1 MRLVSFN
8 ISIKKDNTSGV
19 IDLLNNLAPDFVALQ
34 ESMMPHEKSVYAGFR
49 SGEDIANYF
58 LEQMPHSFFAPLY
71 IANRVTNNGVVVK
84 DFGGNVE
91 QGTQVLS
98 RYPICSADNKFYY
111 ENYKVGYDA
120 KYFKE
125 KDWARS
131 ILTAI
136 ISMPNNKKIKIID
149 VHGIWNLTRMG
160 DDRTVAQ
167 SEFIIAELLR
177 DKMPTI
183 VAGDFN
189 LLPESQSIKMLGRYL
204 TNLSVEYKL
213 KTTRPKSD
221 DDKKC
226 MVVDYIFVT
235 NDIKVKDF
243 TAVDTD
249 VSDHLPL
256 VLDFD
261 IGARR

>member
-34 ESMMPHEKSVYAGFR
+34 ESMMPHEESVFAKFR
-49 SGEDIANYF
+49 SGDDISNYF
-58 LEQMPHSFFAPLY
+58 SKQMPHSFFAPLY
-71 IANRVTNNGVVVK
+71 IAKCVTNNGIIVE
-84 DFGGNVE
+84 DFGGKVE

-98 RYPICSADNKFYY
+98 RYPICSAENKFYY
-111 ENYKVGYDA
+111 GDYKVGYDA
-120 KYFKE
+120 THFKE

-149 VHGIWNLTRMG
+149 VHGIWNLIRMG
-160 DDRTVAQ
+160 DNRTVAQ
-167 SEFIIAELLR
+167 SEFIIAELLK

-189 LLPESQSIKMLGRYL
+189 LLPESPSIKMLERYL
-204 TNLSVEYKL
+204 TNLSIEYKL
-213 KTTRPKSD
+213 QTTRPKSY
-221 DDKKC
+221 DDKKR

-235 NDIKVKDF
+235 GDIKVKDF
-243 TAVDTD
+243 AAVDTD
-249 VSDHLPL
+249 ISDHLPL

>member
-49 SGEDIANYF
+49 SGEDISNYF
-58 LEQMPHSFFAPLY
+58 FDQMPYSFFAPLY
-71 IANRVTNNGVVVK
+71 IAKCVTNSGVVIK
-84 DFGGNVE
+84 DFGGKAE

-98 RYPICSADNKFYY
+98 RHPICSAENKFYY
-111 ENYKVGYDA
+111 GGYKIGYDA
-120 KYFKE
+120 THFKE

-131 ILTAI
+131 ILVAI
-136 ISMPNNKKIKIID
+136 ISLPNNKKIKIID

-160 DDRTVAQ
+160 DNRTIAQ
-167 SEFIIAELLR
+167 SEFIIAELLK
-177 DKMPTI
+177 DEMPTI
-183 VAGDFN
+183 VAGDFT
-189 LLPESQSIKMLGRYL
+189 LLPESPSIKMLEQYL
-204 TNLSVEYKL
+204 TNLSVKYKL
-213 KTTRPKSD
+213 QITRPKSD
-221 DDKKC
+221 NDKKC

-243 TAVDTD
+243 MVVDTD

-256 VLDFD
+256 MLDFD
-261 IGARR
+261 IGVQR

>member
-8 ISIKKDNTSGV
+8 ISIKKDNTPGV

-34 ESMMPHEKSVYAGFR
+34 ESMMPHEANVFAGFR
-49 SGEDIANYF
+49 SGEDISNYF
-58 LEQMPHSFFAPLY
+58 SKQMPHSFFAPLY
-71 IANRVTNNGVVVK
+71 IANCVTNGGAVVR
-84 DFGGNVE
+84 DFGGLVE
-91 QGTQVLS
+91 QGTHVLS
-98 RYPICSADNKFYY
+98 KYPICSAENKFYY
-111 ENYKVGYDA
+111 GNYKTEYDA
-120 KYFKE
+120 THFKE
-125 KDWARS
+125 SDWARS
-131 ILTAI
+131 ILVAI
-136 ISMPNNKKIKIID
+136 ISLPNGKKIKIID

-160 DDRTVAQ
+160 DNRTVAQ
-167 SEFIIAELLR
+167 SEFIIAELLK

-189 LLPESQSIKMLGRYL
+189 LVPESQSIKMLKQYL

-213 KTTRPKSD
+213 ETTRPES
-221 DDKKC
+221 DDKKH

-243 TAVDTD
+243 MTIDTD

-261 IGARR
+261 V